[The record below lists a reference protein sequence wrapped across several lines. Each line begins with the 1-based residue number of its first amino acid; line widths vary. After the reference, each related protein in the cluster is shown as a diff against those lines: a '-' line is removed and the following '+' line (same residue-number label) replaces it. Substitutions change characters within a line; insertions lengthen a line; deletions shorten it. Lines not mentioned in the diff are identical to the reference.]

1 VHSNL
6 SICLTL
12 TPPNLHKPTTSQ
24 IFSNL
29 PKMTSLEL
37 ITTRELGKLE
47 LSEPGAQNTYI
58 SARTVMVD
66 TSASLEFLA
75 DTLTTLEKSSGSI
88 YIDLEGV
95 KLSRF
100 GSISIIQILV
110 PSCEQVFIVDIHTL
124 GMTAFDTPGCE
135 GKSLKDALESA
146 SIKKYLFDVR
156 NDSDALYALFGVRLA
171 NAVDIQLLEL
181 ASREGSK
188 HAVCGLAKCIEQERA
203 LPSLALSQ
211 WQSTK
216 KEVVKM
222 FDPKLGGSYEVFN
235 VRPLPQVL
243 IEYCVGDVEFLP
255 LLSTI
260 YQSRLDRPWREKVRV
275 ETEKR
280 LEESRSPSYQ
290 PHGRQ
295 KSLGPKRWRF
305 PPEEG
310 KKSTATV
317 TAPASKKGQKLFAP
331 IAVTVPEKGN
341 TATATGL
348 APAARGKG
356 KATTT
361 VAASAP
367 KKEEESTAKPV
378 ASASKKGKKSAVT
391 VAAPVPKN
399 GKNLSARAAVST
411 PKEEEKST
419 PIVSSS
425 APNGGEQLNATV
437 PSPAPMEKEKS
448 TPAAAA
454 LAPKKGKKPAAAK
467 AGPAPNKEEKPTT
480 NVATS
485 APKKWKKPIATVGG
499 TAFKNQEKPSAA
511 AGSPTSKKREKPSA
525 APTPNKGGKS
535 TATGSAPAS
544 GKGKQPIATV
554 SAPTPKKDDMSKAMV
569 LASAIS
575 SVPVPHASQKVLTQ
589 PK

>member
-1 VHSNL
+1 
-6 SICLTL
+6 
-12 TPPNLHKPTTSQ
+12 
-24 IFSNL
+24 
-29 PKMTSLEL
+29 MTSLEL

-222 FDPKLGGSYEVFN
+222 FDPKLGGSYVFN

-260 YQSRLDRPWREKVRV
+260 YQSRLDRPWLEKVRV

-378 ASASKKGKKSAVT
+378 ASASKKGKKST
-391 VAAPVPKN
+391 
-399 GKNLSARAAVST
+399 
-411 PKEEEKST
+411 
-419 PIVSSS
+419 
-425 APNGGEQLNATV
+425 
-437 PSPAPMEKEKS
+437 
-448 TPAAAA
+448 
-454 LAPKKGKKPAAAK
+454 
-467 AGPAPNKEEKPTT
+467 
-480 NVATS
+480 
-485 APKKWKKPIATVGG
+485 ATVGG
-499 TAFKNQEKPSAA
+499 AAPGEGEKLSAA
-511 AGSPTSKKREKPSA
+511 VGSSASKKREKPSA
-525 APTPNKGGKS
+525 APTPNKEGKS
-535 TATGSAPAS
+535 TATASAPAS
-544 GKGKQPIATV
+544 GKGKKPIAIG
-554 SAPTPKKDDMSKAMV
+554 SAPVPKKEKMSNAMV

-575 SVPVPHASQKVLTQ
+575 RVPVPLASQKILIQ
-589 PK
+589 PTASDVRVPA